1 MYKANIAPKL
11 KKLTAKKEKMEVLKK
26 EIEQLETEITNAK
39 NKEIHRLSI
48 QYFTAKDADTR
59 MQIESQ
65 IKIGSVTTNG

>member
-39 NKEIHRLSI
+39 NKEINRLSI

-65 IKIGSVTTNG
+65 IKILME

>member
-1 MYKANIAPKL
+1 
-11 KKLTAKKEKMEVLKK
+11 MEVLKK

-65 IKIGSVTTNG
+65 IKILME

>member
-11 KKLTAKKEKMEVLKK
+11 KKLTMKKEKMKVLKK

-39 NKEIHRLSI
+39 NKEIHRFSI
-48 QYFTAKDADTR
+48 QYFTAKDADKR

-65 IKIGSVTTNG
+65 IKILME